1 MRPSLRETLV
11 SQALTVS
18 EAAQMAGVHEGTLK
32 LRIGSG
38 ELEAVRKG
46 NLSLVDVEDVAAL
59 LPRLRRRKARVAAQ
73 EDRGGGSGTVPV
85 PEDLRT

>member
-1 MRPSLRETLV
+1 MRPALREILL

-18 EAAQMAGVHEGTLK
+18 EAARAAGVHEGTLK

-46 NLSLVDVEDVAAL
+46 NLSLVDAEDVMAL
-59 LPRLRRRKARVAAQ
+59 IPRLRRRKARITAQ
-73 EDRGGGSGTVPV
+73 EDRGGGERTEEVL
-85 PEDLRT
+85 EDGRT